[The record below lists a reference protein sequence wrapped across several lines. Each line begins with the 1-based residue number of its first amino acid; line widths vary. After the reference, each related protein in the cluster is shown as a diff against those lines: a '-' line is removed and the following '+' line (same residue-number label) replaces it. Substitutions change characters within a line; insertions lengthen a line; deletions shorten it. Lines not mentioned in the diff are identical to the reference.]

1 MIPPKT
7 KGTGERAG
15 MATVMCSG
23 RVDAKKRA
31 SCIEEQE
38 TEFERRLLRECFQKV
53 KYPTEVALFLARA
66 VSVVNIKMEIDS

>member
-1 MIPPKT
+1 
-7 KGTGERAG
+7 
-15 MATVMCSG
+15 MCSG

-38 TEFERRLLRECFQKV
+38 IEFERRLLREYSQKA
-53 KYPTEVALFLARA
+53 KYLTEVALFLARA